1 MSVAAAYHYTY
12 TPEQVT
18 AAFDTLSPTLFSAVT
33 AETTPRMLVTAGVQ
47 SSGKTYLLEKS
58 LLPSGRYQNH
68 VRLYLPQ
75 YRERHP
81 QYEEMIKIGVLH
93 AYEHTETFV
102 RDLCQK
108 IFERAFREKLNIIL
122 ECAFDT
128 IEFAALPEYAANAGY
143 QLEVHVVACNYP
155 FAFISGV
162 QRGFKSLEKG
172 ELERFV
178 KPSAL
183 KSSLG
188 NAHAVLYTLE
198 SVARKISGSQIFLY
212 ERGLGAL
219 QDRILRAHSTY
230 TLDTQHKLSITS
242 TSTPYS
248 YEAYERI
255 FSKSVNGENER
266 NEMVRECHL
275 ALSKATQYATQV
287 PDFLFNALHAR
298 IIRYVQR

>member
-108 IFERAFREKLNIIL
+108 IFARAFREKLNIIL

-128 IEFAALPEYAANAGY
+128 IEFAALPEYAASAGY

-162 QRGFKSLEKG
+162 QRVFKSLEKG

-188 NAHAVLYTLE
+188 NACGAVHTGGGGQKNQRLADFPVRARAGCLAGSDPARAQHIHPGHPAQAFHYLDIHALQL
-198 SVARKISGSQIFLY
+198 
-212 ERGLGAL
+212 RGL
-219 QDRILRAHSTY
+219 
-230 TLDTQHKLSITS
+230 
-242 TSTPYS
+242 
-248 YEAYERI
+248 
-255 FSKSVNGENER
+255 
-266 NEMVRECHL
+266 
-275 ALSKATQYATQV
+275 
-287 PDFLFNALHAR
+287 
-298 IIRYVQR
+298 